1 MLQHH
6 IAITHA
12 GTSNWLNLWP
22 IFLAPVIPLIGLTV
36 KNPRVRNAA
45 IAVVG
50 GTVVVGAHSVAMS
63 TSTFT
68 K

>member
-1 MLQHH
+1 MKPIQPL
-6 IAITHA
+6 IT
-12 GTSNWLNLWP
+12 GTSNYLNLWP
-22 IFLAPVIPLIGLTV
+22 IFLAPVIPLIALAF
-36 KNPRVRNAA
+36 KKQPRIRNAA